1 MILDCFRYKQ
11 SLSWEST
18 TLYHS
23 LKTNWKDSQK
33 VIKPHHPHRVSAGV
47 EATVFPGGQETRAA
61 LCGVTGEDGRETFCL
76 CMIYIYL
83 YIVLPSVSQKNR
95 TVLRLLLW
103 KRHSRVSYFTTP
115 CGNGHPQI
123 VKAATSDSLLHSAL
137 TLHSKGVEH
146 VISASPEKGLR
157 QVIGQDVPA
166 GTYRISICNSTGV
179 ADSAK
184 D

>member
-103 KRHSRVSYFTTP
+103 KRHSRVSYFTNPLYKWTP
-115 CGNGHPQI
+115 TN
-123 VKAATSDSLLHSAL
+123 
-137 TLHSKGVEH
+137 SKSCDQRLV
-146 VISASPEKGLR
+146 
-157 QVIGQDVPA
+157 
-166 GTYRISICNSTGV
+166 V
-179 ADSAK
+179 AQCFNFTFQGCWT
-184 D
+184 